1 MAQKALKPDRHG
13 DFWWVDSRRLIEEE
27 GFNRREEYGDI
38 PALARE
44 IKASGLNQ
52 LEPLTCYK
60 KGENW
65 VVIRG
70 HRRCRALRI
79 LEQQGEILE
88 VRIIPAPKS
97 FKKEDT
103 ILDQITGNE
112 GKPFTPWEQAKVLR
126 DLRGLG
132 WKLKDIQE
140 RSGRSL
146 VYVRRLLTLAD
157 APQNLINLVRD
168 GRVSATQAMDSIAE
182 ETVQALIEVAEGK
195 QKPLVGAAAE
205 SFSVSAP
212 PAPSPPELFAG
223 EPRLRFVPPQP
234 AAEKITQRD
243 IRPNPWKIFKKWAP
257 TVEEE
262 KLPPVKLEAWNLIIK
277 IRDGEATEEDF
288 KNFFG

>member
-1 MAQKALKPDRHG
+1 MAQKALLPDRHG
-13 DFWWVDSRRLIEEE
+13 DFWWVDTRRLREEE
-27 GFNRREEYGDI
+27 GFNRREDYGDI

-44 IKASGLNQ
+44 IKATGLNQ

-70 HRRCRALRI
+70 HRRCRALKL
-79 LEQQGEILE
+79 LEKEGEILE

-132 WKLKDIQE
+132 WSEKDIQE
-140 RSGRSL
+140 RSGRSK

-157 APQNLINLVRD
+157 APQKLINMVRE
-168 GRVSATQAMDSIAE
+168 GRVSATEAMDTIAE
-182 ETVQALIEVAEGK
+182 GRVDDLIKLGEKKPEVPPNPEA
-195 QKPLVGAAAE
+195 PGADLQLKLIP
-205 SFSVSAP
+205 P
-212 PAPSPPELFAG
+212 PAPEIKT
-223 EPRLRFVPPQP
+223 R
-234 AAEKITQRD
+234 ITGSD
-243 IRPNPWKIFKKWAP
+243 IRPNPWKVFKKWAP
-257 TVEEE
+257 SVQED
-262 KLPPVKLEAWNLIIK
+262 KLPPVKLQAWNLILK

-288 KNFFG
+288 RKFFS